1 MLSSLTKPVMYTK
14 LTKAILG
21 LLISLFISAP
31 IHAQERITVFAASSL
46 TNALTD
52 IGKTFQQTHPA
63 IKPVFSF
70 ASSST
75 LARQI
80 AQGAPADIYLSANQ
94 KWMNYLLASH
104 AVNSK
109 TALSL
114 LKNELVVIAPKNS
127 GIQQLSINNDLN
139 LADIIKDSRLAVGD
153 PDHVPAGLYAKQA
166 LTHYALWEKVSPL
179 LARANNAR
187 SALALVERGESP
199 LGIVYATDAKVA
211 NNVKTVAI
219 FPTNS
224 HNSIEYPMVMV
235 KDDKH
240 ISPATHAFYRYLQGD
255 EANNIFREYGFQV
268 ITH

>member
-1 MLSSLTKPVMYTK
+1 MLSRLTKPVMYTK
-14 LTKAILG
+14 LAKPILG
-21 LLISLFISAP
+21 LLISLFIITP

-94 KWMNYLLASH
+94 KWMDYLLASN

-109 TALSL
+109 TTRSL
-114 LKNELVVIAPKNS
+114 LKNELIVIAPKNTH
-127 GIQQLSINNDLN
+127 IEQLSITHDLN
-139 LADIIKDSRLAVGD
+139 LVDIIKDSRLAVGD
-153 PDHVPAGLYAKQA
+153 PDHVPAGRYAKQA
-166 LTHYALWEKVSPL
+166 LTHYALWEQASPL
-179 LARANNAR
+179 LARANNVR
-187 SALALVERGESP
+187 GALALVERGESP

-211 NNVKTVAI
+211 NNVKTVAT
-219 FPTNS
+219 FPANS
-224 HNSIEYPMVMV
+224 HDPIEYPMVMV

-240 ISPATHAFYRYLQGD
+240 IRPATYAFYRYLQGD
-255 EANNIFREYGFQV
+255 EANDIFREYGFQV